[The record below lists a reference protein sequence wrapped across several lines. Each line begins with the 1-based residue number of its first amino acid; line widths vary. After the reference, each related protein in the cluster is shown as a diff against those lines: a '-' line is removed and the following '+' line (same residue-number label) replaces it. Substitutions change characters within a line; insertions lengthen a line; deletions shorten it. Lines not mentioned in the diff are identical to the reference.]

1 MKTKFELS
9 VTISEEERDIIE
21 KAENILEEICFT
33 FDEHNQCELCPM
45 HSVCNQKLNNTTTPH
60 NVLYHIRGS
69 LKVEG
74 EED

>member
-1 MKTKFELS
+1 MKTKLKLS
-9 VTISEEERDIIE
+9 ITISEEERDIIE

-45 HSVCNQKLNNTTTPH
+45 HSICIKVLNNTTTPQ
-60 NVLYHIRGS
+60 NVLYHIRNS

-74 EED
+74 E